1 MNSKIGPVFFKQSI
15 NYNYI
20 ISNPLTFHH
29 IILLY
34 FIILYYITLYYI
46 ILHYIILHLTFI
58 LLLIY
63 NLFKGSN
70 GKVKLERSRLW
81 KLDNSRREP
90 CEGG

>member
-1 MNSKIGPVFFKQSI
+1 M

-20 ISNPLTFHH
+20 IINLFILHY

-34 FIILYYITLYYI
+34 FIILNYI
-46 ILHYIILHLTFI
+46 TFI

-63 NLFKGSN
+63 NLFKGSK

-81 KLDNSRREP
+81 QLDNSWKKA
-90 CEGG
+90 CERG